1 MKSKPMYRMQVAD
14 EDSAT
19 FFIGVMKGY
28 TKYLSKQ
35 EFSTMKGQAL
45 AGDVEGARRG
55 LNRLLRKKGVLKD
68 EECI

>member
-1 MKSKPMYRMQVAD
+1 MISKPTYRLPVA
-14 EDSAT
+14 EDSAA

-28 TKYLSKQ
+28 KQYLSVQ
-35 EFSTMKGQAL
+35 EFKTMKGQAL
-45 AGDVEGARRG
+45 AGDIEGARRG